1 MGTRRKS
8 RELAMQALFCIDVLK
23 NESDDIIRRLAEM
36 LDLKPDSHAFY
47 LTLIKGVLE
56 NRPRIDALI
65 ERFSSNW
72 RISRMGCVD
81 RNILRIGAYEL
92 LFCPDIPPKVS
103 INEAVDIGKL
113 YGTEESGAFING
125 ILDGIYQHEVPKTHE
140 DDLTKAPD
148 NPPTPQGQGV

>member
-8 RELAMQALFCIDVLK
+8 RELAMQALFCMDVLK

-56 NRPRIDALI
+56 NRPRIDSLI
-65 ERFSSNW
+65 ELFSSNW
-72 RISRMGCVD
+72 KISRMGCVD
-81 RNILRIGAYEL
+81 RNILRIGTYEL

-125 ILDGIYQHEVPKTHE
+125 ILDGIYQHEVSLTLGKNQSE
-140 DDLTKAPD
+140 DTD
-148 NPPTPQGQGV
+148 NPPTPRGQGV